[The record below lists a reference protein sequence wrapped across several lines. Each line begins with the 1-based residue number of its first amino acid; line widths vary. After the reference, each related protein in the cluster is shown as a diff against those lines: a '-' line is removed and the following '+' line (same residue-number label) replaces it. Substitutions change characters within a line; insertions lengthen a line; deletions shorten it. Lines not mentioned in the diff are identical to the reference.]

1 MNHYDIIII
10 GAGSVGTP
18 LAMYLGQDGKKVLVI
33 DEKPSP
39 GQGQN
44 KRAIGGIRAT
54 HSDRSKILLCQK
66 SLEIFSTWEET
77 YGDNIEWEKGGYSY
91 PAYTEAHEKTY
102 KELLVTQKEYGLN
115 IDWIE
120 RDEYLERFPMINPEG
135 LRGGTFS
142 PDDGSAS
149 PMRSVNAFYFNALKN
164 GVIFRFKE
172 KVTAME
178 IKGEKFVSVRT
189 DKGEYKADAVV
200 NAAGGYAAE
209 IARMAGIEV
218 PVNPDSHEGGITDAV
233 LPLLPTMIVDMREA
247 PGSKNYYFYQHKTG
261 QFIFCITPSPAI
273 LGTDERPTSR
283 FLPQISQRMIDL
295 MPVLK
300 NLNVRRT
307 WRGLYPNTPDGFP
320 IVGYTRE
327 VKNYY
332 NLVGMC
338 GQGYMLGPG
347 LGYYAAKDIVG
358 ELTGKEKEILEDLT
372 LYRDFSGQEAFK

>member
-1 MNHYDIIII
+1 MNNYDVIII

-18 LAMYLGQDGKKVLVI
+18 LAMYLGREGRKVLVL

-54 HSDRSKILLCQK
+54 HSDRSKILICQK

-77 YGDNIEWEKGGYSY
+77 YGDPIEWEKGGYSY
-91 PAYTEAHEKTY
+91 PAYTETHEKTY
-102 KELLVTQKEYGLN
+102 KDLLVKQKEYGLN
-115 IDWIE
+115 IDWYD
-120 RDEYLERFPMINPEG
+120 RDDYLKMFPMINPEG

-149 PMRSVNAFYFNALKN
+149 PMRSANAFYFNALKN
-164 GVIFRFKE
+164 GVTFHFQE
-172 KVTAME
+172 KVTDME
-178 IKGEKFVSVRT
+178 KKGAQITGVKTHKGTYHGSV
-189 DKGEYKADAVV
+189 VV
-200 NAAGGYAAE
+200 NAAGGYATE
-209 IARMAGIEV
+209 VARMAGIDV

-233 LPLLPTMIVDMREA
+233 QDLLPTMIVDMREA

-273 LGTDERPTSR
+273 IGRDERPTSV
-283 FLPQISQRMIDL
+283 FLPQISKRMIDL

-320 IVGYTRE
+320 IVGFTRDVE
-327 VKNYY
+327 NYY
-332 NLVGMC
+332 NMVGMC

-347 LGYYAAKDIVG
+347 LGYYASRDILG
-358 ELTGKEKEILEDLT
+358 ELTGRDKEILNDLT

>member
-1 MNHYDIIII
+1 MNNYDVIII

-18 LAMYLGQDGKKVLVI
+18 LAMYLGREGRKVLVI

-54 HSDRSKILLCQK
+54 HSDRSKILICQK
-66 SLEIFSTWEET
+66 SLEIFSTWEEV
-77 YGDNIEWEKGGYSY
+77 YGDSIEWEKGGYSY

-102 KELLVTQKEYGLN
+102 KELLVKQKEYGLN
-115 IDWIE
+115 IEWYD
-120 RDEYLERFPMINPEG
+120 RDDYLKMFPMINPEG

-149 PMRSVNAFYFNALKN
+149 PMRSANAFYFNALEN
-164 GVIFRFKE
+164 GVTFQFRE

-178 IKGEKFVSVRT
+178 KKGARITGVTT
-189 DKGEYKADAVV
+189 DKGTYHGAVVV
-200 NAAGGYAAE
+200 NAAGGYATE
-209 IARMAGIEV
+209 VARLADIDV

-233 LPLLPTMIVDMREA
+233 QDLLPTMIVDMREA

-273 LGTDERPTSR
+273 VGRDERPTSV
-283 FLPQISQRMIDL
+283 FLPQISRRMIDL

-320 IVGYTRE
+320 IVGFTRDVE
-327 VKNYY
+327 NYY
-332 NLVGMC
+332 NMVGMC

-347 LGYYAAKDIVG
+347 LGYYASRDILG
-358 ELTGKEKEILEDLT
+358 ELTGRDKEILNDLT

>member
-1 MNHYDIIII
+1 MNNYDVIII

-18 LAMYLGQDGKKVLVI
+18 LAMYLGREGRKVLVI

-54 HSDRSKILLCQK
+54 HSDRSKILICQK
-66 SLEIFSTWEET
+66 SLEIFSTWEEV
-77 YGDNIEWEKGGYSY
+77 YGDSIEWEKGGYSY

-102 KELLVTQKEYGLN
+102 KELLVKQKEYGLN
-115 IDWIE
+115 IEWYD
-120 RDEYLERFPMINPEG
+120 RDDYLKMFPMINPEG

-149 PMRSVNAFYFNALKN
+149 PMRSANAFYFNALEN
-164 GVIFRFKE
+164 GVTFHFRE

-178 IKGEKFVSVRT
+178 KKGARITGVTT
-189 DKGEYKADAVV
+189 DKGTYHGAVVV
-200 NAAGGYAAE
+200 NAAGGYATE
-209 IARMAGIEV
+209 VARLADIDV

-233 LPLLPTMIVDMREA
+233 QDLLPTMIVDMREA

-273 LGTDERPTSR
+273 VGRDERPTSV
-283 FLPQISQRMIDL
+283 FLPQISRRMIDL

-320 IVGYTRE
+320 IVGFTRDVE
-327 VKNYY
+327 NYY
-332 NLVGMC
+332 NMVGMC

-347 LGYYAAKDIVG
+347 LGYYASRDILG
-358 ELTGKEKEILEDLT
+358 ELTGRDKEILNDLT